1 MVKIKEIMSTHLVTV
16 EGCTTVREAV
26 NVMAKEKLGSLLV
39 SKGGE
44 IVGIVEERNMMNG
57 LVNDLNL
64 YVTAVEAIMSIPFI
78 IDEERTDNDGSD
90 MMFQH
95 KVRHLAVSDGEKI
108 VGILSMADLLRP
120 VYAGKSFWT

>member
-1 MVKIKEIMSTHLVTV
+1 MVKIKEIMSINLVTV
-16 EGCTTVREAV
+16 EACTTVREAV
-26 NVMAKEKLGSLLV
+26 YVMAREKLGSLLV

-44 IVGIVEERNMMNG
+44 IVGVVEERDIIDG
-57 LVNDLNL
+57 LVNDLNP
-64 YVTAVEAIMSIPFI
+64 YVTAVEAIMSVPLI
-78 IDEERTDNDGSD
+78 IDEEQTDNDGSD

-120 VYAGKSFWT
+120 IYAGKSIWA